1 MLNNPSYVIE
11 ALIVVALDTPTN
23 FTADAGQGEVTLK
36 WTDPVDKYATPEG
49 ETAQDLQQLVAKWS
63 HTLVVRN
70 TDHQPE
76 SPDDGT
82 VILTSSVRNQYQTN
96 GYVDNTVVNGTPYYY
111 GVFAIST
118 AGVPSAGA
126 FASATPRAGTPL
138 SELTE
143 GTLIT
148 INENG
153 APVEFYV
160 TKQNYEPALNP
171 TSRTLITRNAIY
183 DQRAWGQ
190 DASHPDFSYSQIFSW
205 LNGSYKNL
213 FSDKVQQ
220 MMGETF
226 YPSTISYT
234 TVGTLSSAVFLLSK
248 TEMGDSGSNFNVE
261 GSNVPIFAQL
271 YNAPF
276 GGGTTNLWWTRTIY
290 NKGTNQVCTVSGMG
304 DSYISNGRYSR
315 PCFTLPSDALV
326 DSNNALIET

>member
-23 FTADAGQGEVTLK
+23 FTASAGQGEVTLK

-49 ETAQDLQQLVAKWS
+49 ETAQDPQQLVAKWS

-160 TKQNYEPALNP
+160 SKQGYEPTLNGPGRVLMVRSESPRDLTWGWVKSYENSNMNKWFNNTYKTRFSSDVISMMGTTTFPYIMKEDDNDLVNTTLSVAISAL
-171 TSRTLITRNAIY
+171 SSLACEIKK
-183 DQRAWGQ
+183 
-190 DASHPDFSYSQIFSW
+190 SYSFSA
-205 LNGSYKNL
+205 S
-213 FSDKVQQ
+213 
-220 MMGETF
+220 
-226 YPSTISYT
+226 
-234 TVGTLSSAVFLLSK
+234 LSSCIYLYCCIFIICCC
-248 TEMGDSGSNFNVE
+248 SNF
-261 GSNVPIFAQL
+261 F
-271 YNAPF
+271 
-276 GGGTTNLWWTRTIY
+276 
-290 NKGTNQVCTVSGMG
+290 
-304 DSYISNGRYSR
+304 
-315 PCFTLPSDALV
+315 
-326 DSNNALIET
+326 